1 MGSIIVNQIVF
12 LIETVLLIVLARHFL
27 AEQQH
32 GKKQMMIYLILLL
45 LIHELIAELFAGT
58 SALTIGS
65 LGIADFILLGIL
77 WPGQKL
83 RRMMLVCFYYALIIS
98 LDLLLI
104 LAFPVAES
112 DPDLAKYQLLG
123 TIITRSTLTFLI
135 LLVTRQGRRGLASPD
150 PYVFV
155 APLPG
160 LIAVGLLASYRGYE
174 VYEVVLNQKLGLL
187 AMLIVFTVLVV
198 LYAYIRLA
206 QNEAVLREQLQIQA
220 QLNRE
225 QEQYCKSVLE
235 TYDSIRDARHD
246 LRHYMEAVAVFVRTE
261 QYDEVI
267 KLCNHVTRLT
277 GKALVFTGNEMVDA
291 ILYSKQG
298 RYEQSGVT
306 LNIEGTLPRT
316 LTFDSADICIVL
328 SNALENAAEAVA
340 ELPIEQRE
348 ILVEFR
354 YDGWLLVTVE
364 NRIGSE
370 PEVHNGRYV
379 SKKEGAMHGI
389 GMESMAAACARQN
402 GYIETTVASGRFL
415 VAATMQPGE

>member
-206 QNEAVLREQLQIQA
+206 QNEAVLREQLQI
-220 QLNRE
+220 
-225 QEQYCKSVLE
+225 
-235 TYDSIRDARHD
+235 
-246 LRHYMEAVAVFVRTE
+246 
-261 QYDEVI
+261 
-267 KLCNHVTRLT
+267 
-277 GKALVFTGNEMVDA
+277 
-291 ILYSKQG
+291 
-298 RYEQSGVT
+298 
-306 LNIEGTLPRT
+306 
-316 LTFDSADICIVL
+316 
-328 SNALENAAEAVA
+328 
-340 ELPIEQRE
+340 
-348 ILVEFR
+348 
-354 YDGWLLVTVE
+354 
-364 NRIGSE
+364 
-370 PEVHNGRYV
+370 
-379 SKKEGAMHGI
+379 
-389 GMESMAAACARQN
+389 
-402 GYIETTVASGRFL
+402 
-415 VAATMQPGE
+415 